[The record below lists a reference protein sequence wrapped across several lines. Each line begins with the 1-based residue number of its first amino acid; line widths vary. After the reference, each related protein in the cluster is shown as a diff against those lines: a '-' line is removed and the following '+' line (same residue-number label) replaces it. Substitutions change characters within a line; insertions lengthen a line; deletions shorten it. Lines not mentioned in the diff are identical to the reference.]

1 MVKRRDRERQRGNPA
16 AAVAAPSPASTLPR
30 WWIDAGAAVTAV
42 LIVVLAWAARGNLN
56 VDGVAYLELS
66 HRLAAGDWSGFVQG
80 YWSPLYPAL
89 LAVILGPLGATGA
102 IAAAIAHALNA
113 VIALAALALLH
124 RLARGRAHAAW
135 ALLAYTALLVS
146 SARTIRVDA
155 VTPDLLLLLAT
166 VGLASEW
173 LRPGGWRALP
183 TGLWAAAAFLAK
195 TSSWPWL
202 IVVTAAAWIL
212 GWRDGGARRR
222 LLVATAIAIVPIG
235 AWTAAVSSDSG
246 SATIGSAGRLNAC
259 WYLYT
264 CDGRTPD
271 THRGDHQDYR
281 SVQLAAG
288 ATARVAA
295 FSDASWTYAPWSDPT
310 AWQDRLVNQERVPPS
325 VMEFAS
331 YWGVQLGLVVGLW
344 SALLL
349 ALVIIPSVALTRGAP
364 GIRQAWRSPAGLTL
378 LAGIVGALQFVSVH
392 AEPRLIAPFTMLVAL
407 GVLEWRFTGQPRQP
421 LGVVAIGALLVAVG
435 IGGYHV
441 LDQARVS
448 ASSAA
453 RVSQL
458 EPSHPPH
465 GAPYR
470 VAVIGP
476 ALPLMPDLYRAH
488 AVVVAQVFEPDPAAI
503 QQWTPDAQRALGR
516 QLAALGARE
525 VWISRGRS
533 AYTIASLEE
542 DVTP

>member
-1 MVKRRDRERQRGNPA
+1 MKRRDRERQRGKSAPTSGA
-16 AAVAAPSPASTLPR
+16 AVVAAPLAR
-30 WWIDAGAAVTAV
+30 WWIDAGAALTAV

-80 YWSPLYPAL
+80 YWSPLYPVL
-89 LAVILGPLGATGA
+89 LAVVLAPMGATGA
-102 IAAAIAHALNA
+102 VAAAVAHALNA
-113 VIALAALALLH
+113 VIALVALALLR
-124 RLARGRAHAAW
+124 RLARDRAHAAW
-135 ALLAYTALLVS
+135 ALLAYTALLVT

-166 VGLASEW
+166 VGLACEW
-173 LRPGGWRALP
+173 LRPGGWRAVP

-202 IVVTAAAWIL
+202 LVVTMAGWIL
-212 GWRDGGARRR
+212 GWRDGATRRR
-222 LLVATAIAIVPIG
+222 LLAATIIALAPIG

-246 SATIGSAGRLNAC
+246 GATIGSAGRLNAC
-259 WYLYT
+259 WYLYS

-281 SVQLAAG
+281 TVQIAAG
-288 ATARVAA
+288 ATVRIAV
-295 FSDASWTYAPWSDPT
+295 FEDASWAYAPWSDPT
-310 AWQDRLVNQERVPPS
+310 AWQERLVNQERVPPS
-325 VMEFAS
+325 VVEYVS

-344 SALLL
+344 SGLLL
-349 ALVIIPSVALTRGAP
+349 VLVIIPALALTRAAP
-364 GIRQAWRSPAGLTL
+364 GIRDAWQTPAGLTV
-378 LAGIVGALQFVSVH
+378 LAGIAGALQFVSVH

-407 GVLEWRFTGQPRQP
+407 GVLEWRFQGQPRRP
-421 LGVVAIGALLVAVG
+421 LGVVAPAALLVAVG
-435 IGGYHV
+435 IGGYHAI
-441 LDQARVS
+441 DQVRIS

-453 RVSQL
+453 RVRQL
-458 EPSHPPH
+458 APTHAPE

-476 ALPLMPDLYRAH
+476 ALPMMPDLYRAH
-488 AVVVAQVFEPDPAAI
+488 AVVVAQAFQPDPAAM
-503 QQWTPDAQRALGR
+503 QQWAPEAQRALGR

-533 AYTIASLEE
+533 AYTIASLDEA
-542 DVTP
+542 VTP